1 MLIKNMVLKG
11 RYILTFS
18 SLALLVACGSS
29 SSNDPTT
36 ATYDVS
42 FTATWGADTHPTN
55 IPPGVWPDTP
65 SAPHYS
71 PIVVATHNNQVILWE
86 NGQPAS
92 AGTQIIAE
100 TGNPTTFL
108 EEADAAIAA
117 GTANSAVRGA
127 GSFISPGEQSVTI
140 EAHSDFPQVT
150 FLTMIAASPDWFAG
164 AHVESLLTGGSFVDT
179 LTVDVMA
186 YDAGTDDGNSY
197 LSANDAT
204 LPRGFIQGL
213 ITDPTDTSFDSEAQR
228 KVGELTFTKQ

>member
-1 MLIKNMVLKG
+1 MFIKNFLLKY
-11 RYILTFS
+11 RHLITFS
-18 SLALLVACGSS
+18 SFALLVACGGDSN
-29 SSNDPTT
+29 NDPTS

-42 FTATWGADTHPTN
+42 FKATWGAITHPTN

-65 SAPHYS
+65 SAPHHS
-71 PIVVATHNNQVILWE
+71 PIVVATHNSQVILWE

-92 AGTQIIAE
+92 LGTQIIAE

-117 GTANSAVRGA
+117 GTASSVVRGA
-127 GSFISPGEQSVTI
+127 GGFISPGEQTVSI
-140 EAHSDFPQVT
+140 EANSDFPQVT

-164 AHVESLLTGGSFVDT
+164 AHVESLLSGGSFVDT
-179 LTVDVMA
+179 FTVDVIA

-204 LPRGFIQGL
+204 LPRGVIQGL
-213 ITDPTDTSFDSEAQR
+213 ITDPTDTSFDSEVQR
-228 KVGELTFTKQ
+228 KIGELTFTKQ

>member
-1 MLIKNMVLKG
+1 MIIKN
-11 RYILTFS
+11 ILFKCRHLIAFS
-18 SLALLVACGSS
+18 SLTLLVACGG
-29 SSNDPTT
+29 SSNDPST

-42 FTATWGADTHPTN
+42 FKGTWGAATHPTN
-55 IPPGVWPDTP
+55 IPPGVWPGTP

-71 PIVVATHNNQVILWE
+71 PIVVATHNSQVILWE

-92 AGTQIIAE
+92 AGTQTIAE

-117 GTANSAVRGA
+117 GTASSVVKGA
-127 GSFISPGEQSVTI
+127 GGFISPGEQTVTI
-140 EAHSDFPQVT
+140 DANSGFPQVT

-164 AHVESLLTGGSFVDT
+164 AHVESLLSGGSFVDT

-204 LPRGFIQGL
+204 LPRGIIQGL